1 MKLLTSPWVRRTG
14 AFLVACAL
22 GGYLSACSYTNS
34 AEAPAPCNLPQT
46 VSYQLDVLP
55 ILKQQCYRCHSA
67 DKYKVLT
74 SNALNMEDFTSLKY
88 YATPANGRN
97 NVSYLVGNIRHDAG
111 FIPMPFDG
119 GKLSDC
125 EIAIITAWVD
135 SGALPN

>member
-1 MKLLTSPWVRRTG
+1 MKLITFSWLRRQG
-14 AFLVACAL
+14 AVLVAFVGASC
-22 GGYLSACSYTNS
+22 LSACSYTNS
-34 AEAPAPCNLPQT
+34 ADTIAPCNLPTT

-74 SNALNMEDFTSLKY
+74 SNVLNMEDFASLKY

-97 NVSYLVGNIRHDAG
+97 NVSYLVGNIRHDEG
-111 FIPMPFDG
+111 FIAMPYDG

-125 EIAIITAWVD
+125 EIATIKAWVD
-135 SGALPN
+135 AGALSN